1 MVCWS
6 FASKIYSLK
15 GLRTLPLDKIK
26 SVVPGKRTEG
36 FQVQP
41 ITHTCTPWI
50 ASHHML
56 PDWANPPSPS
66 PYAVPSHTYC
76 ARVWSMCVGL
86 TPLSSVLCVF
96 TRASMR

>member
-36 FQVQP
+36 FQVHP
-41 ITHTCTPWI
+41 ITHNYTPLI
-50 ASHHML
+50 TSHQML
-56 PDWANPPSPS
+56 PDWASPLFQLLSPRNCPLCFVWLPDPP
-66 PYAVPSHTYC
+66 VFLC
-76 ARVWSMCVGL
+76 LV
-86 TPLSSVLCVF
+86 CVF

>member
-36 FQVQP
+36 FQVHIHKHP
-41 ITHTCTPWI
+41 FDSITPH
-50 ASHHML
+50 ASRL
-56 PDWANPPSPS
+56 
-66 PYAVPSHTYC
+66 
-76 ARVWSMCVGL
+76 G
-86 TPLSSVLCVF
+86 
-96 TRASMR
+96 